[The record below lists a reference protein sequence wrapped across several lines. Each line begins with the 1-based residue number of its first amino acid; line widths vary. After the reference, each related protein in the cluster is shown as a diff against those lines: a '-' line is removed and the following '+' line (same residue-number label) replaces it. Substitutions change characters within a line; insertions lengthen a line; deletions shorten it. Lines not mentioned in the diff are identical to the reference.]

1 MMGVIDY
8 LVLRLRADSVS
19 SALAAIQLSLLSV
32 EDIGLAEAAC
42 QLAGIVGYSEE
53 EQFWL

>member
-8 LVLRLRADSVS
+8 LVFKLRADSVS

-32 EDIGLAEAAC
+32 EGGWTRRSGLP
-42 QLAGIVGYSEE
+42 VGGNRRI
-53 EQFWL
+53 